1 MAGGEFHQWLA
12 FYLPAATPKAI
23 AEKLNSDL
31 NRMLAN
37 PEVKAKFA
45 SLGMRA
51 APGTPDELAA
61 TLRAD
66 LARSTRVVKDANIKV
81 E

>member
-1 MAGGEFHQWLA
+1 MLFR
-12 FYLPAATPKAI
+12 
-23 AEKLNSDL
+23 SDL
-31 NRMLAN
+31 NRVLAN
-37 PEVKAKFA
+37 PEVKEKFA
-45 SLGMRA
+45 RLGMQA

-66 LARSTRVVKDANIKV
+66 LARWTRVVRDANIKT